1 MRNRFNK
8 YQIENLGSFVELDD
22 KDFNELCSLEL
33 NLSPVT
39 GILYLKQDYQYTGN
53 EILLSHSEF
62 KAILKSSISDSSN

>member
-33 NLSPVT
+33 NLYTVA
-39 GILYLKQDYQYTGN
+39 GILYLKPGYKYTGK
-53 EILLSHSEF
+53 EILLSHNEF
-62 KAILKSSISDSSN
+62 RTILKSLSTDSFN